1 MTEAIALER
10 ERAASIRAVADVIID
25 TTDLNVNQLRDRLF
39 DLFSTARGDRMQ
51 ISVVS
56 FGFKH
61 GVPLDVDN
69 VFDVRFLPNPYWIE
83 ELRPLTGLDQAVG
96 NYVLCQPEAAGI
108 PGQDRR
114 PPGLSPPGHTSR
126 RERLT

>member
-1 MTEAIALER
+1 
-10 ERAASIRAVADVIID
+10 
-25 TTDLNVNQLRDRLF
+25 
-39 DLFSTARGDRMQ
+39 MQ

-83 ELRPLTGLDQAVG
+83 ELRPLTGLDQPVR
-96 NYVLCQPEAAGI
+96 NYVLCQPEAREFLS
-108 PGQDRR
+108 QDRR
-114 PPGLSPPGHTSR
+114 PPRASSSRPTSR
-126 RERLT
+126 RERPT